1 MTIFNEKSGR
11 VFENHNDVQRLLEQI
26 EYQHETASKLEK
38 ELQHEKT
45 VLEERLKSTER
56 MLIQIGQDM
65 VMAEQQIRA
74 HKSQTRRTV
83 QLKRLLPEY
92 QLTEEK
98 NLYKCLAIATDARKL
113 IETLDMKSLQDLRA
127 ITKPEQAVEDTLAAV
142 IMICKS
148 KFSRRINDKRFFI
161 EVKSPTADVTWQKG
175 AKRQMANLDRFL
187 EETQLFD
194 KMNLTEEQINLIN
207 SVIDRVR
214 FNDQSDNQ
222 SSYHLAIITLYK
234 WVKRVLQ

>member
-1 MTIFNEKSGR
+1 MKIFNDKSAS
-11 VFENHNDVQRLLEQI
+11 VFQNHGDVHRLLEQI

-56 MLIQIGQDM
+56 MLVQIGQDM

-113 IETLDMKSLQDLRA
+113 IETIDMKSLQELRA
-127 ITKPEQAVEDTLAAV
+127 TTKPEQAVEDTLAAV
-142 IMICKS
+142 IMIRK
-148 KFSRRINDKRFFI
+148 
-161 EVKSPTADVTWQKG
+161 
-175 AKRQMANLDRFL
+175 
-187 EETQLFD
+187 
-194 KMNLTEEQINLIN
+194 
-207 SVIDRVR
+207 
-214 FNDQSDNQ
+214 
-222 SSYHLAIITLYK
+222 
-234 WVKRVLQ
+234 